1 MVHLDLVAAIVLL
14 VSVTVISACVMTRV
28 LVPNRAEVLR
38 LQTERIERMLHDDSD
53 RPLEAI
59 EEG

>member
-14 VSVTVISACVMTRV
+14 VAVTIISACVMTRV

-38 LQTERIERMLHDDSD
+38 LQTARIDRILHDDSD
-53 RPLEAI
+53 RQLESI
-59 EEG
+59 GEV